1 MEQLITIFNNSLN
14 NSNFTILVYLISFLG
29 GIVASISPCSLGIL
43 PLIVAYVTGNQH
55 NKTVTFIHMVLFVL
69 GLSITL
75 TIIGII
81 CALTGH
87 IFASIAPTYFVLFLA
102 SLILIFG
109 LSLSGI
115 LEINYPTI
123 IKQLPS
129 NSSKWGLLFPLIL
142 GMVFA
147 LAASPC
153 STPILAAIM
162 ATASLSK
169 NILQASIMLLL
180 FALGQGVIV
189 VLAGM
194 FTSFIT
200 NLKGSAK
207 YSEILVKISG
217 IILIFFAFYLYYRCF
232 SGFWINY

>member
-1 MEQLITIFNNSLN
+1 MEQLITIFNNSLT
-14 NSNFTILVYLISFLG
+14 NSNFTIVVYLISFLG

-55 NKTVTFIHMVLFVL
+55 NKTVTFIHMLLFVF

-75 TIIGII
+75 TIIGIA

-123 IKQLPS
+123 VKQLPS
-129 NSSKWGLLFPLIL
+129 NTSKWGLLFPLVL

-169 NILQASIMLLL
+169 NIWQAAIMLLL

-189 VLAGM
+189 ILAGM

-217 IILIFFAFYLYYRCF
+217 IILIFFALYLYYRCF
-232 SGFWINY
+232 AGLFAAY

>member
-1 MEQLITIFNNSLN
+1 MEHLLNIFNNSLN

-29 GIVASISPCSLGIL
+29 GVVASISPCSLGIL
-43 PLIVAYVTGNQH
+43 PIIVAYVTGNRH
-55 NKTVTFIHMVLFVL
+55 NKTVTFIHMLLFVL
-69 GLSITL
+69 GLSVTL

-109 LSLSGI
+109 LSLAGI
-115 LEINYPTI
+115 LDINYPSI

-129 NSSKWGLLFPLIL
+129 NESKWGLLFPLIL

-169 NILQASIMLLL
+169 NIAQASLMLLL

-189 VLAGM
+189 VLAGL

-200 NLKGSAK
+200 NLKSSAK

-217 IILIFFAFYLYYRCF
+217 IILIFFAFFLYYRCF
-232 SGFWINY
+232 EGLFLN

>member
-1 MEQLITIFNNSLN
+1 MEQLVNIFNNSLN
-14 NSNFTILVYLISFLG
+14 TSNFTIVVYLISFLG

-55 NKTVTFIHMVLFVL
+55 SKTITLIHMLLFVA

-102 SLILIFG
+102 GLILIFG
-109 LSLSGI
+109 LSLSG
-115 LEINYPTI
+115 LLNINYPVF

-129 NSSKWGLLFPLIL
+129 NSGKWGLLFPLVL

-147 LAASPC
+147 LASSPC

-169 NILQASIMLLL
+169 NIMEASLMLLL

-189 VLAGM
+189 IIAGL

-200 NLKGSAK
+200 NLKKSAG
-207 YSEILVKISG
+207 YSELLVKISG
-217 IILIFFAFYLYYRCF
+217 FILIFFSLYLYYRCF
-232 SGFWINY
+232 AGLFTT